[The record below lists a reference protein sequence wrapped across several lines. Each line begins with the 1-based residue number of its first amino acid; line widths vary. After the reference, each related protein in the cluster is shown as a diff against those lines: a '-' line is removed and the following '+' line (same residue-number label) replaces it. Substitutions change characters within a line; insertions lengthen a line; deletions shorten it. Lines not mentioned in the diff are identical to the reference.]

1 MKKTLILLF
10 AGLII
15 AVLFYFNILSL
26 NLLMGLDSAGAD
38 SPEEL
43 MSRYEKYHNSGDIE
57 NMMQIFYTDSTS
69 EMIVKGKKEQL
80 EKLFDRKIVSVR
92 LKTLDAEAL
101 KFFNSVQVIDGKKFK
116 HNLQVVGQIDA
127 ELESKDITHLSGGL
141 YGIKENKYYFALI
154 DFVN

>member
-1 MKKTLILLF
+1 MKKSLILLF

-69 EMIVKGKKEQL
+69 EMIVNGRKEQL
-80 EKLFDRKIVSVR
+80 IKLFNRKVVSTK
-92 LKTLDAEAL
+92 LITLNTEAL
-101 KFFNSVQVIDGKKFK
+101 TFFNSEHIINGKKFK

-141 YGIKENKYYFALI
+141 YGIKGNKYYFALI
-154 DFVN
+154 DFVE

>member
-1 MKKTLILLF
+1 MKKSLILLF

-92 LKTLDAEAL
+92 LKTLDTEAL

-127 ELESKDITHLSGGL
+127 ELESKDITHLSSGL

-154 DFVN
+154 DFIN